1 MIINKTTT
9 EVMMMTYIG
18 VAEEM
23 FETGDVRDQASQ
35 ALLEVFVKESVH
47 DRIRAD

>member
-1 MIINKTTT
+1 
-9 EVMMMTYIG
+9 MTYISIE
-18 VAEEM
+18 EEM